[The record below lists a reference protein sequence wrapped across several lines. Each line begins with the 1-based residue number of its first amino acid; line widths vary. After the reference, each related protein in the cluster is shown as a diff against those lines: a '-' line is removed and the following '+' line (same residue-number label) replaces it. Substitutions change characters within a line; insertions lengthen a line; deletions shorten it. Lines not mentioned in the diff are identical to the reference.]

1 MPALIQWQWQVTKP
15 PRPAA
20 PYLSVSPPVK
30 LCGLHLVIVFS
41 YFTDLCLA
49 APPPYRNLIWLQ
61 SNQGDAIL
69 PGLSLV
75 SPQQTSSTNSRTY
88 LLQVVC
94 SCHRQLGAAGSLA
107 GCPALPA
114 GPAATVWAAVQ
125 TTRQR
130 PMLRSAL
137 CSQRCTPALSWVI
150 SQCNSIK
157 FGGNVTHAIV
167 WPKIVDINKFCGLGV
182 EIGSKLGCSSSFEM
196 CSSNCFPERCWW
208 LLAYFV
214 LLPFCT

>member
-75 SPQQTSSTNSRTY
+75 STQQTSSTISRTY

-94 SCHRQLGAAGSLA
+94 SCHRQLGWMPRSPCRPGRHSV
-107 GCPALPA
+107 G
-114 GPAATVWAAVQ
+114 GRTNNQTKTDAAVCTLQ
-125 TTRQR
+125 
-130 PMLRSAL
+130 SAL
-137 CSQRCTPALSWVI
+137 HPGLILGYITMQQHQVWRK
-150 SQCNSIK
+150 CN
-157 FGGNVTHAIV
+157 T
-167 WPKIVDINKFCGLGV
+167 CY
-182 EIGSKLGCSSSFEM
+182 C
-196 CSSNCFPERCWW
+196 
-208 LLAYFV
+208 LAQNSRH
-214 LLPFCT
+214 